1 LYLQTETLHIS
12 CGIGDYLITLSK
24 KKRESLII
32 GELKEETREIPFQ
45 NCKDRKDGK
54 ILQLGK
60 LVQPEEFRSYNQI
73 EKRLEIERI
82 VQRSNFQKVPAHKI
96 FDEVNG
102 NLGREQKDVKHKEK
116 ALYIPNIGLSDVVN
130 KVEQMKT

>member
-1 LYLQTETLHIS
+1 L
-12 CGIGDYLITLSK
+12 
-24 KKRESLII
+24 
-32 GELKEETREIPFQ
+32 FQ
-45 NCKDRKDGK
+45 NWKDRKDGK

-130 KVEQMKT
+130 KVEQMKNKPQNYFQVVLKENVNVPYLTNWFNSRLGKMIRESLMSGVF